1 MNLLAYTKKLYEK
14 IRFYDSVLKN
24 KNFDDDY
31 GNPFREP
38 LSITI
43 IWFDNDDEKYWNIS
57 MMCIC
62 NSCAKVKSKV

>member
-38 LSITI
+38 LNITI
-43 IWFDNDDEKYWNIS
+43 IWFDNDDEDNWNIFN
-57 MMCIC
+57 
-62 NSCAKVKSKV
+62 NSSSIILRNCER

>member
-38 LSITI
+38 LNITI
-43 IWFDNDDEKYWNIS
+43 IWFDNDDEKYWNI
-57 MMCIC
+57 
-62 NSCAKVKSKV
+62 

>member
-14 IRFYDSVLKN
+14 ILFYDSVLKN

-38 LSITI
+38 LNITI
-43 IWFDNDDEKYWNIS
+43 IWFDNDDERYWNIL
-57 MMCIC
+57 MMCIW
-62 NSCAKVKSKV
+62 NSCAKVKSKI

>member
-38 LSITI
+38 LNITI

-62 NSCAKVKSKV
+62 NSCAKAESKV